1 MACEVLQQGLYNNLY
16 LCIFVRHSDPKSTLA
31 IWSHRISIW
40 KTTSQFHGS
49 TFDFRRYMQFV
60 INAVADLLQFF
71 IRKCYS
77 RWTLDNSTLILNK
90 KKRTFKH
97 DQMNAQYIFIW
108 LGLAETGHLKKKC
121 DFISFL
127 LENNVGSTLFVCSY
141 FVLIIKL

>member
-1 MACEVLQQGLYNNLY
+1 MIIESLDAPFLFVSTCDAYHILTCFLVQ
-16 LCIFVRHSDPKSTLA
+16 LCISEPKSTLA
-31 IWSHRISIW
+31 IWSRRISIW

-97 DQMNAQYIFIW
+97 DQMNAVYNFYMTW
-108 LGLAETGHLKKKC
+108 ACWNWSSKKSV
-121 DFISFL
+121 ILYLSL
-127 LENNVGSTLFVCSY
+127 
-141 FVLIIKL
+141 